1 MKKKIINGIMMVAL
15 VAATSTSFV
24 SCKDTNDD
32 VRIENA
38 SYAASLLSKLGGL
51 DDRLTAL
58 EGKYGDLE
66 GKVSGLRTDVD
77 KLREDVNKNTEDIGK
92 NTKAIEAMEKN
103 VTNLEVQLTETFMKL
118 VTGIGVSATYNNAT
132 GSINTPAGSP
142 KMLIFNHAEAQLGG
156 SFPLSAEIFGVKPIE
171 WAENAKIGQ
180 GEKLGGFAGII
191 YANVDQYLKLPLR
204 SKWQDEDSF
213 YDFSLVKSNGEKADI
228 LIGNV
233 DDENGLPTTDVLE
246 WGWTRDDVSN
256 VYKLGA
262 LYVGE
267 NPETFEAA
275 KVDWKLLKE
284 DIKALWKQRNA
295 KSLRKLVEDYYYN
308 VATKKT
314 NLPKYALKLQWEDF
328 TTKYD
333 EEKKEFVETDGVE
346 HSVTSDYD
354 ILLTSARPLGF
365 ADGQALVDATGKITG
380 KIDWTAEKVEKEL
393 NKIID
398 RVKAKLPNPA
408 DYEIKDFE
416 YTDLDS
422 EDLNTGDLSKDG
434 KTWFIVMQDYAE
446 GDEHMYRKGTDV
458 DVSDIMDPMFENVET
473 AKDLLE
479 DVQKTMKKINA
490 NSFAEWVA
498 KYTTRINKAAVKY
511 SATMLQPTLLA
522 MNNGVVN
529 RVSGLKSAPTVFE
542 GDVELVP
549 TTYTAEFL
557 APCFAKFVGC
567 KDIDE
572 ENFNVILYSG
582 EQDLKFTPEPGK
594 IYEIVYEA
602 VDFYG
607 VPFAHTYYIQGK

>member
-66 GKVSGLRTDVD
+66 GKVSGLRTDVN

-103 VTNLEVQLTETFMKL
+103 VTNLEVQLLETFTKL
-118 VTGIGVSATYNNAT
+118 VTGINVSATYSNMT
-132 GSINTPAGSP
+132 GAMNFPGSTP
-142 KMLIFNHAEAQLGG
+142 KMLIFNRGEAQLDG
-156 SFPLSAEIFGVKPIE
+156 SFPLTAEIFGVQPIE
-171 WAENAKIGQ
+171 WNAGDKFGQ
-180 GEKLGGFAGII
+180 GEKLSGFAGIM
-191 YANVDQYLKLPLR
+191 YANVDQYLKLPLL
-204 SKWQDEDSF
+204 SKWQDKDSF
-213 YDFSLVKSNGEKADI
+213 YDFSLVTTKGEKADI

-233 DDENGLPTTDVLE
+233 DEDGLPTTDELE

-262 LYVGE
+262 VYVGE
-267 NPETFEAA
+267 DAESFKAA
-275 KVDWKLLKE
+275 PIDLKNLKA
-284 DIKALWKQRNA
+284 DIKAVWKKRNA
-295 KSLRKLVEDYYYN
+295 KSLAKLAQDFYYN
-308 VATKKT
+308 YATKET
-314 NLPKYALKLQWEDF
+314 NLPMYALKLQWEDF

-354 ILLTSARPLGF
+354 ILLTSVKPLAF
-365 ADGQALVDATGKITG
+365 TNGQTLVDATGKITG
-380 KIDWTAEKVEKEL
+380 KIDWTAEKVEKKL
-393 NKIID
+393 NQIIKKI
-398 RVKAKLPNPA
+398 KAKLPNPA
-408 DYEIKDFE
+408 DYEIKDFNWE
-416 YTDLDS
+416 LLEDS
-422 EDLNTGDLSKDG
+422 ELGDLTYDENAN
-434 KTWFIVMQDYAE
+434 TWFIVMADWDPTAE
-446 GDEHMYRKGTDV
+446 RGYREGTDV
-458 DVSDIMDPMFENVET
+458 DVSDIVEPMFENLET
-473 AKDLLE
+473 AEDLLI
-479 DVQKTMKKINA
+479 DVQKTLNKFNA
-490 NSFAEWVA
+490 NSFDEWVK
-498 KYTTRINKAAVKY
+498 KYTTRTNKVAKKY

-529 RVSGLKSAPTVFE
+529 RVSGTKPTVLSGE
-542 GDVELVP
+542 VILKP
-549 TTYTAEFL
+549 TTYSAEFL
-557 APCFAKFVGC
+557 APCYAKFVGC

-572 ENFNVILYSG
+572 ENFNQILYCG
-582 EQDLKFTPEPGK
+582 EQELKFTPEAGK

-602 VDFYG
+602 VDFFG
-607 VPFAHTYYIQGK
+607 NTFEHTYYIQGGLAQ